1 MLGTSK
7 MLARMKTKLIY
18 MSTIKLKT
26 NINCDSCV
34 AKVTPFIEK
43 EEGIEK
49 WAVDTTTK
57 DKVLTVETDSLTED
71 QVKAIVENAGFKIKE

>member
-1 MLGTSK
+1 
-7 MLARMKTKLIY
+7 

-43 EEGIEK
+43 AEGIEK
-49 WAVDTTTK
+49 WAVDTSTK
-57 DKVLTVETDSLTED
+57 DKVLTVETESLTED
-71 QVKAIVENAGFKIKE
+71 QVRSIIENAGFRIKE